1 MPVSGV
7 RLGGALNPLSL
18 RAAKE
23 SSKKKSLASSAAAD
37 FFPDSLPASCGA
49 LTPSGC
55 VHAANP
61 SPLLRLGKEE
71 GVCYRARRGRR
82 EADSEKDGHAVQLV
96 AEITS
101 DFLNTVSVYMFR
113 GKGCHLGFWKDNDQ
127 NFPLYSMVRRDVQS
141 GQLDT

>member
-1 MPVSGV
+1 M
-7 RLGGALNPLSL
+7 
-18 RAAKE
+18 
-23 SSKKKSLASSAAAD
+23 
-37 FFPDSLPASCGA
+37 
-49 LTPSGC
+49 
-55 VHAANP
+55 
-61 SPLLRLGKEE
+61 
-71 GVCYRARRGRR
+71 
-82 EADSEKDGHAVQLV
+82 QLV

>member
-1 MPVSGV
+1 MVRIRRKTETEGSGNGANTDEQ
-7 RLGGALNPLSL
+7 RPEEGGRSSV
-18 RAAKE
+18 RAA
-23 SSKKKSLASSAAAD
+23 
-37 FFPDSLPASCGA
+37 G
-49 LTPSGC
+49 GG
-55 VHAANP
+55 
-61 SPLLRLGKEE
+61 LRLGKEE
-71 GVCYRARRGRR
+71 GVCSQAKRGRR

-101 DFLNTVSVYMFR
+101 GFLNAVSVYMFR